1 MGGAH
6 FFHLDEIPTMYGIV
20 NVVAVV
26 RIERQQHIAQGG
38 HSNELT
44 VSLDNRNGPTM
55 AIEHLDHDG
64 SDSVRLLGCHDT
76 SGHDVM
82 NAHRHLPFW

>member
-38 HSNELT
+38 HSNGLT
-44 VSLDNRNGPTM
+44 VALDNRNGPTM
-55 AIEHLDHDG
+55 AIEHLDHEDLTV
-64 SDSVRLLGCHDT
+64 SVFLAVTTPADMT
-76 SGHDVM
+76 S
-82 NAHRHLPFW
+82 